1 MTADDNK
8 NKQQQVKQEPI
19 NQQTLNQETQ
29 LAATSSSH
37 LDKIADHSD
46 ENKLPAPDLSAPDL
60 SHSHPNQ
67 QQAVTNHQQEN
78 LTNPAADNLASNVAN
93 TGNGGYLEL
102 LEERPVVNK
111 ERLDVGKV
119 TVTKHTRSKTI
130 DVPIELVEEYITVR
144 TDYQDAE
151 SQDLLSGNYD
161 DKDILRH
168 VEPALDSKAVVT
180 INGKQVEIGDA
191 PIEIVLSRQVA
202 TITKDTHVIQEVAI
216 NKTTH
221 THTDSIQVALK
232 HEELEVNEEGFLAHE
247 QARNATFKK

>member
-1 MTADDNK
+1 MINDDK
-8 NKQQQVKQEPI
+8 KIDPR
-19 NQQTLNQETQ
+19 QTHQRSS
-29 LAATSSSH
+29 LANAPNPTSH
-37 LDKIADHSD
+37 LEQIANHSG
-46 ENKLPAPDLSAPDL
+46 ENKLPAPDLSATDL
-60 SHSHPNQ
+60 SNTHQ
-67 QQAVTNHQQEN
+67 QQAVSSRSQEGLENNLSTNLANHQ
-78 LTNPAADNLASNVAN
+78 TN

-102 LEERPVVNK
+102 LEERPVINK

-119 TVTKHTRSKTI
+119 TVTKHRRTKTI
-130 DVPIELVEEYITVR
+130 EVPIELIEEYITVR

-168 VEPALDSKAVVT
+168 VEPSLDSKAVVT

-202 TITKDTHVIQEVAI
+202 TITKDTHVIQEIEI

-221 THTDSIQVALK
+221 THTDSIQVALQ
-232 HEELEVNEEGFLAHE
+232 HEELDVKEEGYLAHE
-247 QARNATFKK
+247 QQSNAADKK

>member
-1 MTADDNK
+1 MINDDK
-8 NKQQQVKQEPI
+8 KIDPR
-19 NQQTLNQETQ
+19 QTHQRSS
-29 LAATSSSH
+29 LANAPNPTSH
-37 LDKIADHSD
+37 LEQIASHSG
-46 ENKLPAPDLSAPDL
+46 ENKLPAPDLSATDL
-60 SHSHPNQ
+60 SNTHQ
-67 QQAVTNHQQEN
+67 QQAVSSRSQEGLENNLSTNLANHQ
-78 LTNPAADNLASNVAN
+78 TN

-102 LEERPVVNK
+102 LEERPVINK

-119 TVTKHTRSKTI
+119 TVTKHRQTKTI
-130 DVPIELVEEYITVR
+130 EVPIELIEEYITVR

-168 VEPALDSKAVVT
+168 VEPSLDSKAVVT

-202 TITKDTHVIQEVAI
+202 TITKDTHVIQEIEI

-221 THTDSIQVALK
+221 THTDSIQLALQ
-232 HEELEVNEEGFLAHE
+232 HEELDVKEEGYLAHE
-247 QARNATFKK
+247 QRKHPTIPSFPHLKNAR

>member
-1 MTADDNK
+1 MINDDK
-8 NKQQQVKQEPI
+8 KIDPR
-19 NQQTLNQETQ
+19 QTHQRSS
-29 LAATSSSH
+29 LANAPNPTSH
-37 LDKIADHSD
+37 LEQIASHSG
-46 ENKLPAPDLSAPDL
+46 ENKLPAPDLSATDL
-60 SHSHPNQ
+60 SNTHQ
-67 QQAVTNHQQEN
+67 QQAVSSRSQEGLENNLSTNLANHQ
-78 LTNPAADNLASNVAN
+78 TN

-102 LEERPVVNK
+102 LEERPVINK

-119 TVTKHTRSKTI
+119 TVTKHRQTKTI
-130 DVPIELVEEYITVR
+130 EVPIELIEEYITVR

-168 VEPALDSKAVVT
+168 VEPSLDSKAVVT

-202 TITKDTHVIQEVAI
+202 TITKDTHVIQEIEI

-221 THTDSIQVALK
+221 THTDSIQVALQ
-232 HEELEVNEEGFLAHE
+232 HEELDVKEEGYLAHE
-247 QARNATFKK
+247 QQSNAADKK